1 MVHQCLASTARRAG
15 SQSVLELR
23 DPGTGIA
30 SLDYANDR
38 MLIAAKTTQVKLFDM
53 LYIPF
58 SL

>member
-15 SQSVLELR
+15 SQSVLERR
-23 DPGTGIA
+23 DPVTGIA

-38 MLIAAKTTQVKLFDM
+38 IAAKTTQVKLFDM